1 VPSREDTAL
10 NLGAYKFMLIGFG
23 LIAVGS
29 FVPMGEFSRVVL
41 IAGWGFIIFGSIR
54 RWKYWR

>member
-1 VPSREDTAL
+1 MKEVTTL

-29 FVPMGEFSRVVL
+29 FMPMGEFSRVVL
-41 IAGWGFIIFGSIR
+41 VAGWGLIIYGSIR
-54 RWKYWR
+54 RWKHWR